1 MATPQELKKKAE
13 QAQKTRELAAKKALE
28 IVNQARKIKGHEPIS
43 EEEYRKKREP
53 REVKKQ
59 ILPTNVFEV
68 EEKTLEPNVIKS
80 IFEDGMNIHIEQDDD
95 SAWGS
100 QKVVVS
106 SIDPAL
112 ENIEA
117 PDSYVI
123 HHSELKQKNP
133 QVKATATETLSEY
146 AKELSKKLKE
156 AQSHRHTEDSWRP
169 NNLYFPR
176 NVVVNL
182 GEPEVA
188 VTSDYVETSF
198 KFTTAERNNRIK
210 ADPNLPKVFSGKK
223 EGETNGN
230 YYSRI
235 VKEEEIRKEYIK
247 KKNKELDELEE
258 KINEVMYPIEIVV
271 TDENEEFCINA
282 FELADN
288 LAMTELEKN
297 PTFSLNENTELYN
310 KTYDKYM
317 KLISSFKL
325 EKNA

>member
-1 MATPQELKKKAE
+1 MATPQELRKKAE
-13 QAQKTRELAAKKALE
+13 QAQKTRELATKKALE

-43 EEEYRKKREP
+43 EEEYTKKREP
-53 REVKKQ
+53 REAKKYV
-59 ILPTNVFEV
+59 PATNVFEV
-68 EEKTLEPNVIKS
+68 EEKPIMVKNIIEEGVNVH
-80 IFEDGMNIHIEQDDD
+80 MEQDDD
-95 SAWGS
+95 SAWG
-100 QKVVVS
+100 VVS

-117 PDSYVI
+117 PDPYVI

-133 QVKATATETLSEY
+133 QVKATATETLNEY
-146 AKELSKKLKE
+146 AKKLSEQLRE
-156 AQSHRHTEDSWRP
+156 ANNRRSEDLWRS
-169 NNLYFPR
+169 NNPYSPR
-176 NVVVNL
+176 NLVVNL

-230 YYSRI
+230 YYSRM
-235 VKEEEIRKEYIK
+235 VKEEEIRTEYIK

-258 KINEVMYPIEIVV
+258 KINDVMYPIEIVV

-288 LAMTELEKN
+288 LAMTELEKD
-297 PTFSLNENTELYN
+297 PTFSLDENTELYN
-310 KTYDKYM
+310 KTYNKYM

>member
-1 MATPQELKKKAE
+1 MATPQELRKKAE
-13 QAQKTRELAAKKALE
+13 QAQKTRELATKKSLE

-43 EEEYRKKREP
+43 EEEYIKKREP
-53 REVKKQ
+53 REAKKYVPA
-59 ILPTNVFEV
+59 INVFEV
-68 EEKTLEPNVIKS
+68 KEKTLESNVIKS
-80 IFEDGMNIHIEQDDD
+80 ILEDGMNAHIEQDDD

-100 QKVVVS
+100 PKVAVS

-117 PDSYVI
+117 PNPYVI
-123 HHSELKQKNP
+123 HYSKLKQKNP
-133 QVKATATETLSEY
+133 QVKATATGMLSEH
-146 AKELSKKLKE
+146 AKKLSEQLREVKANRHSE
-156 AQSHRHTEDSWRP
+156 DFLRLDNSHSFRP
-169 NNLYFPR
+169 I
-176 NVVVNL
+176 VVNL

-198 KFTTAERNNRIK
+198 KFTTIKRNNRIK

-223 EGETNGN
+223 KGETNNN

-235 VKEEEIRKEYIK
+235 VKEEEIRTEYIK

-258 KINEVMYPIEIVV
+258 KINDVMYPIEIVV